1 MIYLLNKVDDGK
13 FLEGELNN
21 KVGKFPSAYVE
32 VVVALP

>member
-21 KVGKFPSAYVE
+21 KVGKFPSSCVE
-32 VVVALP
+32 IIVPLP